1 LNAAP
6 LLGPPAM
13 PLLAAVVLG
22 TIGSQLGAAVLRPQ
36 EPLE

>member
-6 LLGPPAM
+6 LIGPPAL

-22 TIGSQLGAAVLRPQ
+22 TIGSQLVAAMLRPQ
-36 EPLE
+36 EPGE